1 MIEAPEALCL
11 SEQLNGVIKGKVV
24 TDVIP
29 CYTPHKFTFFN
40 GDPEAYP
47 GMLLG
52 KTVDGACAYGG
63 MVQMPRWCLA
73 TGQTSGITSL
83 RRSYRTSTSY

>member
-29 CYTPHKFTFFN
+29 CYTPHKFIFQRGPGN
-40 GDPEAYP
+40 IPGDV
-47 GMLLG
+47 
-52 KTVDGACAYGG
+52 T
-63 MVQMPRWCLA
+63 R
-73 TGQTSGITSL
+73 
-83 RRSYRTSTSY
+83 